1 MKIATQ
7 LTIAALLAAAGAGG
21 TARAQS
27 STVPQMVTYQG
38 SLRTSQ
44 GLPYPTGT
52 YQGQFSLWTVPTGG
66 AMVWGQGY
74 TFSVL
79 TNGEFN
85 VLLGDSTSTPL
96 PPTPVT
102 NTISSAGGTL
112 VGSATLSG
120 GTVQLTPAASSTA
133 GNFFLNDLTPGY
145 AVSAFS
151 AQFGAIVNSGSSPT
165 YADGYS
171 FNFMGENPSSPAVT
185 NQTAEY
191 GLGNGLSVCFHLYN
205 TNSWNNGNL
214 NDNYVTLNAQG
225 VVLATNHFQFYNLYG
240 PGGTTPL
247 VQISMNANQQVTV
260 IYNGTTLWNNY
271 QVSLQPAA
279 GWRFGWGG
287 RCGGDHAQQQIND
300 VSIATTT
307 SGLTLS
313 GVIQNNPNLWMGIV
327 LTSTPDGPLASPSAL
342 APRQQWV
349 SSAYSLKSSMA
360 DATIAIGTNSLG
372 FLSVTNLN
380 PSLAQAN
387 GLQLVGVSNGVASYL
402 PVAQS
407 PTNLLVQTNLT
418 VAGPVTVGGIVTTAK
433 LLGPVGSTLS
443 LGGASVFASSW
454 TNFTYGATNST
465 GLNDMWLMVVAPYP
479 TTTGN
484 YNIYLR
490 MATPAAALTTNLL
503 YACNGGDGVFDR
515 VMTVPL
521 PANCTWSIFSGWP
534 TNNLPTV
541 YGLNL
546 YR

>member
-7 LTIAALLAAAGAGG
+7 LTIAAILAAAGAGG

-44 GLPYPTGT
+44 GLPYPPGT
-52 YQGQFSLWTVPTGG
+52 YQGQFSLWTAPAGG
-66 AMVWGQGY
+66 MAVWGQGY

-85 VLLGDSTSTPL
+85 VLLGDSTGTP
-96 PPTPVT
+96 PPTHVT
-102 NTISSAGGTL
+102 NTISSAGGAL

-120 GTVQLTPAASSTA
+120 GTVQLTPAESSTE

-145 AVSAFS
+145 AVTAFS
-151 AQFGAIVNSGSSPT
+151 AQFGVMVDNGSSPT

-171 FNFMGENPSSPAVT
+171 FNFMGENPASPAVT
-185 NQTAEY
+185 NQPAEY
-191 GLGNGLSVCFHLYN
+191 GLGTGLSVCFHLYN
-205 TNSWNNGNL
+205 TNSWNVGNL
-214 NDNYVTLNAQG
+214 NNNYVTLNAQG
-225 VVLATNHFQFYNLYG
+225 VVLATNRFAFYGLG
-240 PGGTTPL
+240 SGTNWPL
-247 VQISMNANQQVTV
+247 VQVSMNANQQVTV

-307 SGLTLS
+307 TNGLTLS
-313 GVIQNNPNLWMGIV
+313 GAIQNNPNLWMGIV
-327 LTSTPDGPLASPSAL
+327 LSSTPDGPLASPSAL

-360 DATIAIGTNSLG
+360 DATSAIGTNSLG

-380 PSLAQAN
+380 PALAQAN

-407 PTNLLVQTNLT
+407 PTC
-418 VAGPVTVGGIVTTAK
+418 
-433 LLGPVGSTLS
+433 
-443 LGGASVFASSW
+443 
-454 TNFTYGATNST
+454 
-465 GLNDMWLMVVAPYP
+465 
-479 TTTGN
+479 
-484 YNIYLR
+484 
-490 MATPAAALTTNLL
+490 LL
-503 YACNGGDGVFDR
+503 YTSDAADE
-515 VMTVPL
+515 
-521 PANCTWSIFSGWP
+521 
-534 TNNLPTV
+534 
-541 YGLNL
+541 
-546 YR
+546 